1 MKNLLFTLLLAL
13 VFISC
18 EGPMGPPGAPG
29 EGTNWGVKTFEI
41 KSRDWKL
48 VSDGNGNNSFYTY
61 SFPFRELT
69 EFIYQSGNVNGYKV
83 DIIDGREIQ
92 TTMPF
97 VYPQEDTYGNKWV
110 EVYSFDIEPGY
121 ITFNV
126 MYSDFMVNVRPPAL
140 LFRIVMTW

>member
-1 MKNLLFTLLLAL
+1 MRRADGSSGLRPA
-13 VFISC
+13 
-18 EGPMGPPGAPG
+18 

-126 MYSDFMVNVRPPAL
+126 MYSDFMVNVRPPDL